1 VRSDLAAGD
10 SVHSNHFGGG
20 GVRFGVKRRVMGA
33 QWIEVVE
40 LLMVDSCERTQRVR
54 LGGRHTV
61 AGGWWQLRTTS
72 EERGAWTDDVGATTY

>member
-1 VRSDLAAGD
+1 
-10 SVHSNHFGGG
+10 
-20 GVRFGVKRRVMGA
+20 MGA

-61 AGGWWQLRTTS
+61 AGGWWLMAAANDLGGKRS
-72 EERGAWTDDVGATTY
+72 LDG